1 MLKSYSLVSTMWVRL
16 PGFFTC
22 SRPLRWVW
30 YLQGISILGALL
42 RQSCVAFGHCFV
54 LTVWTLKQS
63 CEILVCCVW
72 VIGNCF
78 RDWEHMLLPSFL
90 HLKSL
95 ASAGWGSQPL
105 KFDLGGHRTAHEVW
119 KDYFAKVLLFSLDQC
134 IHANVLLCSYL
145 MESCWTWA
153 IYKAEGV
160 ADQNQ
165 QSGRTIVSLT
175 RNGFDDQDLWCFAVG
190 SHVFRSSGSHNKY
203 LKNSLLNC
211 RWMVWY
217 IWWMHFDLA

>member
-1 MLKSYSLVSTMWVRL
+1 MLKVIEVTLESARYIYTRCSAQAILCCIWAL
-16 PGFFTC
+16 FF
-22 SRPLRWVW
+22 
-30 YLQGISILGALL
+30 
-42 RQSCVAFGHCFV
+42 CFV
-54 LTVWTLKQS
+54 LTVWTLGQS

-134 IHANVLLCSYL
+134 IHANVLLCSYH

-153 IYKAEGV
+153 IYKAESV

-175 RNGFDDQDLWCFAVG
+175 RNGFDDQDLWCFSVG
-190 SHVFRSSGSHNKY
+190 SHVFRSSGSHNKD

-211 RWMVWY
+211 RWMAWY